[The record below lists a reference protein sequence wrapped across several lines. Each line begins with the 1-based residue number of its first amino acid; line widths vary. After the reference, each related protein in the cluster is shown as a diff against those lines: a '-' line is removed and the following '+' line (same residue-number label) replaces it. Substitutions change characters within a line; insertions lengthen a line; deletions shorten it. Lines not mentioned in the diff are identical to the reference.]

1 MKGNKYINHFSA
13 AAFNVSRNRS
23 KFGRPNSHATTFNT
37 GKLIP
42 VYTEEVLPGDTL
54 QIDLSAVIRGSTP
67 KFPVMDNAYL
77 DMYAFFVPN
86 RLVMDEWEEFMGENK
101 SDYWSQ
107 EKEFLIPHITPRFD
121 VETQRYLHTPV
132 DYIGLL
138 GNLSNKFNFNNSG
151 ITYSALY
158 PRAYATIWNEWFRDQ
173 NTQEPCM
180 VHKDSIDRSNEAS
193 HFSDYVTGAEYGSI
207 LLPLNKYHDA
217 WTSALPEPQK
227 HDPITI
233 PIAISAPV
241 YTEKKLEL
249 NVRAQDDTITG
260 GISGNTA
267 PLIAYNSQGQEVG
280 QVFYNG
286 STASYPNVQLG
297 GVTSGNTGPLRIA
310 LEAVAPKDT
319 KIGVADLSSSTGITI
334 NALRLA
340 EKTQRFYE
348 IQARG
353 GSRYTEIIQS
363 MFGVYAADSR
373 LQRPEFL
380 GGQRLPIKQSQV
392 TQSFG
397 NGEEDLGAT
406 GAFSLTSD
414 YQENFIN
421 KTFTEHGLVFI
432 VCGVRTDQTYSQGQE
447 RRFAR
452 RSIMDYY
459 FPVFANRGE
468 VPILNKE
475 LFISPDKQYN
485 EEVFGYQEAYFDYR
499 YKPNRVSGLMRP
511 EASNNLSAWN
521 YANNFL
527 TRPVL
532 NGDFIK
538 ETEENVKRTIITPN
552 EQQWIAD
559 FYFVDY
565 STRVMPVYSIPSI
578 SDRF

>member
-1 MKGNKYINHFSA
+1 MKGNNYVNHFSA

-23 KFGRPNSHATTFNT
+23 KFARPNSHATTFNT

-42 VYTEEVLPGDTL
+42 IYTEEILPGDTL
-54 QIDLSAVIRGSTP
+54 QVDLSAVIRGSTP

-107 EKEFLIPHITPRFD
+107 EKEYLIPHITPRNN
-121 VETQRYLHTPV
+121 VETGRYLHTPV

-138 GNLSNKFNFNNSG
+138 GNLSDKFNFNSSG
-151 ITYSALY
+151 VTYSALY

-180 VHKDSIDRSNEAS
+180 VHKDSIDRTNESS
-193 HFSDYVTGAEYGSI
+193 HFNDYVTGGEYGSI

-241 YTEKKLEL
+241 TVNTGKMS
-249 NVRAQDDTITG
+249 VIPDDDARSYG
-260 GISGNTA
+260 
-267 PLIAYNSQGQEVG
+267 AYVYVDN
-280 QVFYNG
+280 
-286 STASYPNVQLG
+286 
-297 GVTSGNTGPLRIA
+297 TSGSRVLLKEDLTNDYIYASASNVGRNYRTLYSRQSVDASIDN
-310 LEAVAPKDT
+310 LS
-319 KIGVADLSSSTGITI
+319 GVADLSSATGITI

-363 MFGVYAADSR
+363 MFGVYSADSR

-414 YQENFIN
+414 FQENFIN
-421 KTFTEHGLVFI
+421 KTFTEHGIVFI

-452 RSIMDYY
+452 RSLLDYY

-475 LFISPDKQYN
+475 IFVSPDKSYN
-485 EEVFGYQEAYFDYR
+485 DEVFGYQEAYFDYR

-511 EASNNLSAWN
+511 EAPNNLSAWN
-521 YANNFL
+521 YANNFV

-532 NGDFIK
+532 NGEFIK
-538 ETEENVKRTIITPN
+538 ETEQNVKRTIITPD